1 MCINNLSLRIK
12 IDPGT
17 VGADA
22 TGTMSCS
29 YARSAVLCVLCVKKR
44 ILTLKLK
51 LPVMIF
57 MRKFKL
63 FLGGTVYSKLQ

>member
-22 TGTMSCS
+22 TGS

-44 ILTLKLK
+44 ILTLKRK

>member
-22 TGTMSCS
+22 TGS
-29 YARSAVLCVLCVKKR
+29 YARSAVLCVKKR

-57 MRKFKL
+57 MRTFKL